1 MASTR
6 RAWVVD
12 NQTEVLSGLVLKD
25 LPLPESIG
33 QNEVLV
39 EIKAASINYRDVVM
53 VKGSLNIPTAPSV
66 IPGSDGAGV
75 VLQVGSSVKALA
87 QGDAVVTHLVPED
100 FPSEELY
107 ALDDDTLPLMAH
119 ITAGLGGALNGTLT
133 THAILPA
140 SCLVKFDNRALS
152 FEEAATLSCSG
163 ITAWNALMGLPG
175 RQVKKDDWVLVQGS
189 GGVSVAALQFAVAV
203 GANVVATT
211 GSTGEKEKRLRQLGA
226 KHVINYRATPEWGTE
241 ARKLTPDGRGFDVI
255 VDVGGHSTLSQT
267 MKANK
272 VDGLVVLA
280 GMLGQ
285 SDDSVPLMSILMNP
299 CTTRGIILGTRN
311 MMRDMIKMATDT
323 QSFTLDGLKDA
334 LARMEAHKHFAK
346 VIVQIG

>member
-1 MASTR
+1 MTSTR

-12 NQTEVLSGLVLKD
+12 TQTEDLSGLVLKD

-53 VKGSLNIPTAPSV
+53 VKL
-66 IPGSDGAGV
+66 
-75 VLQVGSSVKALA
+75 GSSVNGLT
-87 QGDAVVTHLVPED
+87 QGDTVVTHLVPEN

-152 FEEAATLSCSG
+152 FKEAATLSCSG

-211 GSTGEKEKRLRQLGA
+211 GGTGEKEERLRQLGA
-226 KHVINYRATPEWGTE
+226 KHVINYRATPEWGAE
-241 ARKLTPDGRGFDVI
+241 ARKLTPGGRGFDVI

-285 SDDSVPLMSILMNP
+285 SDDPVPLMSILLNP

-311 MMRDMIKMATDT
+311 MMRDMVEFVGEKQIKMATDA
-323 QSFTLDGLKDA
+323 QSLTLNGLKDA

-346 VIVQIG
+346 IIVQVG